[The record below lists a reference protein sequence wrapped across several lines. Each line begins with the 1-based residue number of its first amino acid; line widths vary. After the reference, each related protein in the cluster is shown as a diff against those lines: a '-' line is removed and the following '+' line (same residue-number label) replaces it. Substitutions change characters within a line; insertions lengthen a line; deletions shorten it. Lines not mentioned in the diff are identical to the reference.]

1 MSAER
6 PARAG
11 TTTGERMPRP
21 ADYGHLASFPT
32 RWNDNDVYGHVN
44 NVVYYAAMDSAVNA
58 WMIARG
64 LDIEQGDAIA
74 LVVSSSCDY
83 HASGAYPDVLEV
95 GVRIG
100 RLGTSS
106 VTWETGIFRAS
117 DAELLATGKFVHVFV
132 GRESRRPTPVPAAL
146 RAAMERELVAPAE
159 SP

>member
-1 MSAER
+1 MSAGT
-6 PARAG
+6 PAPAG
-11 TTTGERMPRP
+11 TTKGERMPRRD
-21 ADYGHLASFPT
+21 DYGHIASFPT

-58 WMIARG
+58 WMIAQG
-64 LDIEQGDAIA
+64 LDIEHGDAIG

-100 RLGTSS
+100 RLGSSS

-117 DAELLATGKFVHVFV
+117 DSELLATGRFVHVFV
-132 GRESRRPTPVPAAL
+132 DRASRRPTPVPAPL
-146 RAAMERELVAPAE
+146 RAAMERDLIVDPE
-159 SP
+159 